1 MRLLRQF
8 GVCDCHSHLYG
19 PFSRFP
25 LSPKRTFD
33 PPEAPIEPL
42 ENLWRALGID
52 RAVLIQGSA
61 YGDDHSA
68 LLEAIARAP
77 KTRRGVAVLNHDVTD
92 VRLCELHHCGI
103 RAIRFNWISHLLG
116 RDSHSEQ
123 QRLAQAA
130 ELLDR
135 VSSFEWHAEVHI
147 DIANL
152 DIVTRLSVPSGTP
165 VVIDHMARMNGSVA
179 DLSSQIER
187 LLRLLDQDS
196 FWVKLSGADRLM
208 VNSEDLKNAVRPI
221 RQLLQ
226 TAPQRCI
233 WGLDWPHVNLA
244 RGRSDI
250 ELAELLLE
258 AAGDEDTL
266 QDVLIHNPAKIYKF
280 DLEATSLRS
289 SDGGNKEWN
298 NQRQAS

>member
-1 MRLLRQF
+1 MRLLQKF
-8 GVCDCHSHLYG
+8 GVCDCHSHVYG

-25 LSPKRTFD
+25 LSPERTFD
-33 PPEAPIEPL
+33 PHEAPIEQL
-42 ENLWRALGID
+42 ENLWQSLGVD

-61 YGDDHSA
+61 YGDNHSA
-68 LLEAIARAP
+68 LLDAIARAP
-77 KTRRGVAVLNHDVTD
+77 KTRRGVAVLNHDIAD
-92 VRLCELHHCGI
+92 GRLCELHHGGI
-103 RAIRFNWISHLLG
+103 RAIRFNWINHLLG
-116 RDSHSEQ
+116 SDSRSEQ

-135 VSSFEWHAEVHI
+135 ISPLGWHAEVHI
-147 DIANL
+147 GIADL
-152 DIVTRLSVPSGTP
+152 DILTRLSVPSGMP
-165 VVIDHMARMNGSVA
+165 VVIDHMARMNGSIA

-187 LLRLLDQDS
+187 FLRLLDQNS

-208 VNSEDLKNAVRPI
+208 VDSENLQGTIRPI

-226 TAPQRCI
+226 AAPDRCI

-244 RGRSDI
+244 RRRSEV

-280 DLEATSLRS
+280 DLEATSLGS
-289 SDGGNKEWN
+289 LDGGNKEWN

>member
-8 GVCDCHSHLYG
+8 GVCDCHSHIYG

-33 PPEAPIEPL
+33 PPEAPIEQL
-42 ENLWRALGID
+42 ENLWHSLGID
-52 RAVLIQGSA
+52 RAALIQGSA

-77 KTRRGVAVLNHDVTD
+77 KIRRGVAVLNHDITD
-92 VRLCELHHCGI
+92 TRLCELHHGGI
-103 RAIRFNWISHLLG
+103 RAVRFNWINHLLG
-116 RDSHSEQ
+116 SDLRSEQ

-135 VSSFEWHAEVHI
+135 VSSLGWHAEVHI

-152 DIVTRLSVPSGTP
+152 DLVTRLSVPSGMP
-165 VVIDHMARMNGSVA
+165 VVIGHMARMNGSAA
-179 DLSSQIER
+179 DLSSLIEP

-196 FWVKLSGADRLM
+196 FWVKLSGADRLL
-208 VNSEDLKNAVRPI
+208 VNSENLKGAIRPI

-244 RGRSDI
+244 RKRSDV
-250 ELAELLLE
+250 ERVELLLE
-258 AAGDEDTL
+258 AAGDEDIL
-266 QDVLIHNPAKIYKF
+266 QDVLIHNPAKLYGF
-280 DLEATSLRS
+280 NLEATRF
-289 SDGGNKEWN
+289 EI
-298 NQRQAS
+298 A